1 MNPFLIPLTPCSQQD
16 PFLVCK
22 PSPSTSPNTPV
33 QKVKSSPPPSVAF
46 VSYFKGPFISI
57 TYTNDNTMH
66 RFKLLPSSAWNYQ
79 VPHDTSNSKYFGE
92 NLLPDNHCVCT
103 PILTLMCWISHALQ
117 PCMLSHQLHLCDKL
131 NCLNL
136 SLSHHVSYRCS
147 DLIPHGGS
155 VCSPAWPL
163 TRRWDRGR
171 AVQIIPETRPQGV
184 FRSVLLEPAGITF
197 ICSSVPCLFVFC
209 HDKCQKKRKKRQ
221 ELRNRN

>member
-1 MNPFLIPLTPCSQQD
+1 MPGSCGANCQEQIKEGLPYVAFRYHWKKQTNTAHPFKNNWWNNIILHRHPLMNPFLIPLTPCSQPD

-66 RFKLLPSSAWNYQ
+66 RFKLLPSWAWNYQ

-92 NLLPDNHCVCT
+92 NVLPDNHCVCT

-117 PCMLSHQLHLCDKL
+117 PCMLLHQLHLCDKL
-131 NCLNL
+131 NCWRLFEPVF
-136 SLSHHVSYRCS
+136 VSSC
-147 DLIPHGGS
+147 
-155 VCSPAWPL
+155 
-163 TRRWDRGR
+163 
-171 AVQIIPETRPQGV
+171 
-184 FRSVLLEPAGITF
+184 LL
-197 ICSSVPCLFVFC
+197 
-209 HDKCQKKRKKRQ
+209 
-221 ELRNRN
+221 